1 MRGVVYLDLDNFP
14 SNTQCEKALEEFC
27 STSESELRILAKKA
41 FGDLDQITKL
51 PLEAQQSY
59 SLIPCPKLTKTKNST
74 DMALT
79 VEIMR
84 DLLTNPSID
93 LFIIASADSD
103 YIPVM
108 KEVKEKGKEVIIL
121 TQNNANLSSAL
132 VETADQ
138 IIVCESTKPNR
149 DKHSRA
155 KISELLGKLFSKQK
169 DSIISISRINDYLVH
184 NGYNY
189 KAHGYT
195 SFKQCMNKCVDTKT
209 YEFDFDSGILTLKNL
224 KLLK

>member
-1 MRGVVYLDLDNFP
+1 MRGIIYIDMDNFP
-14 SNTQCEKALEEFC
+14 SNSHYEKALDEFY
-27 STSESELRILAKKA
+27 STTDSDLRILAKKA
-41 FGDLDQITKL
+41 FGDLEQFMKL
-51 PLEAQQSY
+51 PLEVQQSC

-74 DMALT
+74 DMRLT

-93 LFIIASADSD
+93 IFIIASADSD

-108 KEVKEKGKEVIIL
+108 KEVKEKGKEVVIL
-121 TQNNANLSSAL
+121 TQSNANLTSAL
-132 VETADQ
+132 VDTADQ
-138 IIVCESTKPNR
+138 IIVCESTKPSR

-169 DSIISISRINDYLVH
+169 ENTASISRINDYLVN
-184 NGYNY
+184 NGYNF

-195 SFKQCMNKCVDTKT
+195 SFKQCMNQCVDAKT
-209 YEFDFDSGILTLKNL
+209 YEFDFNSGLLTRKTKKN
-224 KLLK
+224 